1 MIIRPLL
8 LLCACGVPSVVIA
21 QAGHKKTTMEL
32 TATEWASES
41 LLGSPV
47 AISIDH
53 LGRAYITQ
61 TTRRKESELDIRSH
75 TDWVTATLALESVQD
90 RENFY
95 RAQMSAARS
104 EQNKR
109 WLKDRNG
116 DGISD
121 FRDLGVLSEKILR
134 IEDQSGKGVA
144 DHSEVFVDGLNN
156 EMVGVAAGVMSYDG
170 AVYLAAIP
178 SVWKFDENRR
188 PGAADPK
195 KEQMLTGFGVHIA
208 YSGHDM
214 HGFTVGPDG
223 RIYWSI
229 GDKGVNVTLPDGTQQ
244 KYAHQGC
251 VMRCEPDG
259 SHFEIFA
266 HGLRNPQEIAFDQ
279 WGNLFAV
286 DNDGDFKGERE
297 RFVYITE
304 QSDTGWRCNWQYRG
318 AGYNPWMDEKLAVPT
333 WKGQAAYITPT
344 LLNYSDGPC
353 GFTYNPGSALG
364 EKWRDTFF
372 VTQFPGRKLT
382 AFQTEAQGASFRMV
396 NERLVFSGPMMTG
409 LSWGPDGA
417 LYVADWNSAAWE
429 PHDKGKIWKLDV
441 PEADRNSERAD
452 TKKLL
457 AAGLKGKSV
466 AELAALLA
474 YDDQRVRLAA
484 QFALVKQNQ
493 GQVLLSIAQKNESL
507 LARVHAIWGLGQMGR
522 IDVKNVMPLVDLLK
536 DADPEIRS
544 QCAKVLGDA
553 SAKAAATALL
563 ALLADSSPRV
573 RFHAAIALAKT
584 AGPQAIP
591 AVATMLQKNG
601 DNDVFLRHAGITTL
615 AGVAKTSPQELGKL
629 ATFPD
634 EQVRLSAVVA
644 LRRLA
649 APEVRVF
656 LQDASPIVVAEAARA
671 IHDDD
676 SIPAALP
683 DLAMLLEKTT
693 SHDPVI
699 LRRAISA
706 NLRIGNVD
714 SAQRLATFA
723 ANLKAPEAMR
733 QEALASLALW
743 TKADPLDRVE
753 GRYRPLPERPASEL
767 HPALQKAAATLLGDK
782 SEDIRVSTCLL
793 ISHSAFAE
801 ANPALSRIVHDDAQT
816 PTTRQAALRALATVK
831 APELAAATELAI
843 KSSDAKLRNE
853 ALTIMASTGKVSRD
867 VLPLISTILQKG
879 KEREKQDAYAVLGA
893 IKTAEATSLLSQHL
907 DLLLDGKVPESLRLD
922 LLEAA
927 KANAAK
933 ELLDKITSYQQS
945 KKSSD
950 ALAAFREALTGGN
963 AEKGKQLAL
972 NHLAAQCTRCHKVG
986 GEGAE
991 VGPDLSKVSARLSR
1005 EKLLAS
1011 MILPNQELA
1020 KGYALIVVTL
1030 KDGKTFSGNVENE
1043 TATELPLR
1051 GADGS
1056 LVKIDKATIANRTV
1070 AASMMPPMDA
1080 MLTPREIRDVIEYLT
1095 TLK

>member
-1 MIIRPLL
+1 
-8 LLCACGVPSVVIA
+8 
-21 QAGHKKTTMEL
+21 MEL
-32 TATEWASES
+32 TATEWASDA

-47 AISIDH
+47 AISMDH

-61 TTRRKESELDIRSH
+61 TTRRKASELDIRSH
-75 TDWVTATLALESVQD
+75 TDWVTATLAMESVKD

-104 EQNKR
+104 EQNKS
-109 WLKDRNG
+109 WLKDRNA

-134 IEDQSGKGVA
+134 IEDRSRKGIA

-156 EMVGVAAGVMSYDG
+156 EMVGVAAGVMSFDG
-170 AVYLAAIP
+170 SVYLAAIP
-178 SVWKFDENRR
+178 SVWRFDENRQL
-188 PGAADPK
+188 GAANAK
-195 KEQMLTGFGVHIA
+195 KEEMLTGFGVHIA

-229 GDKGVNVTLPDGTQQ
+229 GDKGVNVTLPDGTHQ

-279 WGNLFAV
+279 WGNLFSV

-318 AGYNPWMDEKLAVPT
+318 AGYNPWMDEKLAVPA
-333 WKGQAAYITPT
+333 WKGQAAYITPP
-344 LLNYSDGPC
+344 LSNYSDGPC
-353 GFTYNPGSALG
+353 GFKYNPGNALG
-364 EKWRDTFF
+364 GKWRDTFF
-372 VTQFPGRKLT
+372 LTEFPGRKLT
-382 AFQTEAQGASFRMV
+382 AFQIEAQGASFRMV

-409 LSWGPDGA
+409 LSWGPDGS
-417 LYVADWNSAAWE
+417 LYVADWNSAVWE

-441 PEADRNSERAD
+441 PEAERNPARSD

-507 LARVHAIWGLGQMGR
+507 LARIHAIWGLGQMGR
-522 IDVKNVMPLVDLLK
+522 SEVKNVMPLVDLLK

-553 SAKAAATALL
+553 AAKGATTALTALL
-563 ALLADSSPRV
+563 GDASARV

-584 AGPQAIP
+584 AELNAIP
-591 AVATMLQKNG
+591 TVAKMIQDNG
-601 DNDVFLRHAGITTL
+601 DKDVFLRHAGITAL
-615 AGVAKTSPQELGKL
+615 AGVAKTSPQELAKF
-629 ATFPD
+629 ATFSD

-649 APEVRVF
+649 SPEVRVF
-656 LQDASPIVVAEAARA
+656 LQDASPLVVAEAARA

-683 DLAMLLEKTT
+683 NLAMLLEKTT
-693 SHDPVI
+693 SQDPVI

-706 NLRIGNVD
+706 NLRVGTVD
-714 SAQRLATFA
+714 STQRLASFA
-723 ANLKAPEAMR
+723 ANSKAPEQMR
-733 QEALASLALW
+733 QEALASLAMW

-753 GRYRPLPERPASEL
+753 GRYRPLAERPSIEL
-767 HPALQKAAATLLGDK
+767 HPALKKAAATLLGDK
-782 SEDIRVSTCLL
+782 SEAIRVSTCLL
-793 ISHSAFAE
+793 ISYSAFAE
-801 ANPALSRIVHDDAQT
+801 ANPALSLIVHDEAQT
-816 PTTRQAALRALATVK
+816 PATRQAALRALASVK
-831 APELAAATELAI
+831 AAELSSAIDAAI

-879 KEREKQDAYAVLGA
+879 KDREKQDAYTILGA
-893 IKTAEATSLLSQHL
+893 IKSVEAVVLLSQHL
-907 DLLLDGKVPESLRLD
+907 DLLLEGKIADSLRLD
-922 LLEAA
+922 LIEAA
-927 KANAAK
+927 KTNAAP
-933 ELLDKITSYQQS
+933 ELLGKIKTFQQA

-950 ALAAFREALTGGN
+950 ALAQFRETMAGGN
-963 AEKGKQLAL
+963 SEKGKQVAL
-972 NHLAAQCTRCHKVG
+972 NHLAAQCTRCHKLG

-991 VGPDLSKVSARLSR
+991 VGPDLSKVGKRLSR
-1005 EKLLAS
+1005 EKLLES

-1020 KGYALIVVTL
+1020 KGFALIVMTL
-1030 KDGKTFSGNVENE
+1030 KDGTNFSGNVENE
-1043 TATELPLR
+1043 SATELQLR
-1051 GADGS
+1051 GADGV
-1056 LVKIDKATIANRTV
+1056 LAKIDKAKIANRTV
-1070 AASMMPPMDA
+1070 AASMMPAMDT
-1080 MLTPREIRDVIEYLT
+1080 MLTQREIRDVIEYLS